1 MKKKYLVIIYSIA
14 IFIFFVLYLSLGKN
28 KVYSTQDNI
37 GKKIPEIRLNYFNKD
52 GYFDTKEISN
62 SKFTLLNFW
71 ASWCGPC
78 RKEHK
83 HLMELSVNS

>member
-37 GKKIPEIRLNYFNKD
+37 GKKIPEIQLNYFNKD

-62 SKFTLLNFW
+62 SKVF
-71 ASWCGPC
+71 
-78 RKEHK
+78 
-83 HLMELSVNS
+83 